1 MRTTRII
8 TGAAAAA
15 ALSLTLAAC
24 GDSAADDASN
34 AVEDVQSAAAD
45 AQTEAESAAEDAQSA
60 VEDAVDGE
68 ATVIT
73 VGASPVPHAVILQ
86 YIDDELAADA
96 GIDLEIVE
104 FTDYVQPNVALSE
117 GEIDA
122 NYFQHVPYFDAEVA
136 EKGYEF
142 EHSVGIH
149 IEPYGVYSET
159 VTSLDELADGATVS
173 VPNDPSNQAR
183 ALELLEANGL
193 FTLDASVEDPTIYD
207 VADNP
212 KNIQLTELD
221 AAQLAITLQDVDAAV
236 INGNFALDAGLVP
249 SEDAFVVESG
259 EDNPYANVLAYRTE
273 DADAEGIQTLITLL
287 TSDEVRTFIEENWPN
302 GELIPAF

>member
-1 MRTTRII
+1 MRSTKIL
-8 TGAAAAA
+8 TGAALAAA
-15 ALSLTLAAC
+15 VSLTLTAC
-24 GDSAADDASN
+24 GGDAADDASS
-34 AVEDVQSAAAD
+34 AVEDAQTAAAE
-45 AQTEAESAAEDAQSA
+45 AGTEAESLAEDAQSA
-60 VEDAVDGE
+60 VEDAADGDP
-68 ATVIT
+68 TVIT
-73 VGASPVPHAVILQ
+73 VGASPVPHAEILQ
-86 YIDDELAADA
+86 FIDDELAADA
-96 GIDLEIVE
+96 GIDIEIVE
-104 FTDYVQPNVALSE
+104 FTDYVQPNVALAE

-122 NYFQHVPYFDAEVA
+122 NYFQHVPYFDAEVE

-149 IEPYGVYSET
+149 IEPYGVYSDT

-193 FTLDASVEDPTIYD
+193 FTLDDSVESPTIYD

-221 AAQLAITLQDVDAAV
+221 AAQLPLTLQDVDASV

-249 SEDAFVVESG
+249 TEDAIVLESG
-259 EDNPYANVLAYRTE
+259 EDNPYANILAYRTE
-273 DADAEGIQTLITLL
+273 DADNETIQTLITLL
-287 TSDEVRTFIEENWPN
+287 TSDEVRTFIEETWPN